1 MSGACCCAVQRQRQW
16 LLRCCK
22 SQQWICRPLSGS
34 PCASTSRVS
43 ILFGTSWDF
52 LACSSAINPLLL
64 AIPLVCLVR
73 WTCSSLLCCAH
84 IFASTRTGGTEHEL
98 LCCKIWPQ
106 QCLALWHVLHI
117 GALTVYSHSLK
128 AVGIQCQ
135 IEVAYMSYSCP
146 RCIISCV
153 SHPLAVVLLA
163 QGNIERLTSHVCR
176 EC

>member
-64 AIPLVCLVR
+64 AIPLVCFVR
-73 WTCSSLLCCAH
+73 WTCSFLLCCAH
-84 IFASTRTGGTEHEL
+84 IFASSTRTGGTEHEL

-106 QCLALWHVLHI
+106 QCLDVLKDH
-117 GALTVYSHSLK
+117 AACSRQPLTHMQLRQQLSRRAPSAFNLQGEHSLWDFL
-128 AVGIQCQ
+128 GLPGLFI
-135 IEVAYMSYSCP
+135 
-146 RCIISCV
+146 
-153 SHPLAVVLLA
+153 
-163 QGNIERLTSHVCR
+163 GN
-176 EC
+176 